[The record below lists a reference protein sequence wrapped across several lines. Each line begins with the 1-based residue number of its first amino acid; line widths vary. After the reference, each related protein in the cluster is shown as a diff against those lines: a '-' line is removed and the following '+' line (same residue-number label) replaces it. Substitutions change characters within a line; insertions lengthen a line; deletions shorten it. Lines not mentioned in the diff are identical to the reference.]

1 MSLGNL
7 ELWRRQA
14 EAIERSQKHLS
25 KIDRILAL
33 AREKTA
39 GNKDALLT
47 VEIPVRDYGAMLRDQ
62 EDFNSLAFRLVE
74 ERQKQEG
81 DSTSNGSPDFLTSS
95 FWNGSGS

>member
-14 EAIERSQKHLS
+14 EAIERSPKHLS

-47 VEIPVRDYGAMLRDQ
+47 VEIPVRDYGVLLRDRQ
-62 EDFNSLAFRLVE
+62 EFNELAFRLIG
-74 ERQKQEG
+74 ERQKQED
-81 DSTSNGSPDFLTSS
+81 DSTSDGSPDFLTS
-95 FWNGSGS
+95 FWNSGS